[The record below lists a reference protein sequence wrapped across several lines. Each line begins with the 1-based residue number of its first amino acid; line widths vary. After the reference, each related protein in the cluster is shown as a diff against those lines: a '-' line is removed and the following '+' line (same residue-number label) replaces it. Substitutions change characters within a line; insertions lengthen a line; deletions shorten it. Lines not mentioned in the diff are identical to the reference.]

1 MIEMRKEGQAL
12 HEAEKKLTER
22 AKIHAV
28 KDTKHKEATTRIAAD
43 VCYHKNRYPA
53 FTGGAWH
60 REENVEEADNKPDF
74 PVIEIEQLFDPVE
87 NHIICGRWVYTVCQ
101 LRRFYGYMF
110 GRSKRSIDVKAMS
123 EDRFGHKLVYGK
135 PVEFC
140 QQ

>member
-28 KDTKHKEATTRIAAD
+28 KDTKHEEATTRFAAD
-43 VCYHKNRYPA
+43 VCYHKNCYPA

-87 NHIICGRWVYTVCQ
+87 NHIICGRWVYTVSQ